1 MRYLAATR
9 CRTHPFV
16 KLGENPRRH
25 RTEGRARKDGAEF
38 EPQIGAAVPRQ
49 TELHD
54 LPPEVAEAMNGYW
67 DDQYVLVR
75 DTMVIVDR
83 NSRRIQF
90 HALQQS
96 TCEEISLPS
105 QVIVGRPGRLYTA
118 IATFFH
124 GWSVRATKK

>member
-1 MRYLAATR
+1 MIW
-9 CRTHPFV
+9 
-16 KLGENPRRH
+16 PRLVAERI
-25 RTEGRARKDGAEF
+25 RSLSSAKIRGVIARREAPRKDGAEF
-38 EPQIGAAVPRQ
+38 ELQIGAAVPRQ

-67 DDQYVLVR
+67 DDKYVLVR

-96 TCEEISLPS
+96 TCEEIGLPS

-124 GWSVRATKK
+124 EWSVRATKK